1 MKDEKGCFD
10 SYWGPDGRCVHCGAG
25 NDAHHSYACPT
36 NLHPDRRD
44 ANIELDR
51 SRPPA
56 RTAQQGGEAK
66 MTVKQL
72 IEIDEWMIRAARR
85 ISITETSAQR
95 THTATE
101 DPRVRYM
108 RMATIMREELD
119 KANSEL
125 AR

>member
-1 MKDEKGCFD
+1 
-10 SYWGPDGRCVHCGAG
+10 
-25 NDAHHSYACPT
+25 
-36 NLHPDRRD
+36 
-44 ANIELDR
+44 
-51 SRPPA
+51 
-56 RTAQQGGEAK
+56 